1 MAPAVFPVQ
10 ESSPAGILVLA
21 LLLPVVGILL
31 TFLSGAGLA
40 RPITLVSL
48 IAGLGVSAAIVVGV
62 WRNGNSLTYVSGGW
76 APPLGIKLR
85 ADGLSAAMLAV
96 TALVIFA
103 VALYA
108 SPKPGRTGGRLGTRA
123 YFSFW
128 ILLLAVWAA
137 MNAVFLGNDLFNL
150 YVALELV
157 TFAAVPLVSLSGS
170 AGTLAAALRYLLFA
184 LIGSVLYL
192 LGTALLYGNYGTLD
206 ISLLAGRIRP
216 GAALW
221 LTMALM
227 TAGLAAKTALFP
239 LHIWLP
245 PAHSGAPP
253 AASALLSSLVVK
265 ASFFLTIRLW
275 FDMAA
280 GLRDGMAGQ
289 ILGAMGACAILVG
302 GAVALRQA
310 RLKLLIAYSTVA
322 QLGYLFLIFP
332 LASAAE
338 PLRSGVS
345 LALTGG
351 MFQVMAHAFAKAAM
365 FMAAGLIAEA
375 LGHDKIAGL
384 RGVGRALP
392 VTTFA
397 FGIAA
402 LSLIGVPPT
411 GGFVTKWWLLTAS
424 ASAGQWWWVVVIL
437 AGGLLAGGYMFRVLA
452 IVLTDSRSPLVL
464 DAPVSRFREI
474 VVLAM
479 AVCALFLGLFPQK
492 PAELLQLGRT
502 HSSAVIGP

>member
-1 MAPAVFPVQ
+1 
-10 ESSPAGILVLA
+10 
-21 LLLPVVGILL
+21 
-31 TFLSGAGLA
+31 
-40 RPITLVSL
+40 
-48 IAGLGVSAAIVVGV
+48 
-62 WRNGNSLTYVSGGW
+62 
-76 APPLGIKLR
+76 
-85 ADGLSAAMLAV
+85 
-96 TALVIFA
+96 
-103 VALYA
+103 
-108 SPKPGRTGGRLGTRA
+108 
-123 YFSFW
+123 
-128 ILLLAVWAA
+128 
-137 MNAVFLGNDLFNL
+137 
-150 YVALELV
+150 
-157 TFAAVPLVSLSGS
+157 
-170 AGTLAAALRYLLFA
+170 LRYLLFA

-216 GAALW
+216 GVALW

-289 ILGAMGACAILVG
+289 ILGAMGACAILFG

-375 LGHDKIAGL
+375 PATTRLQDYAALAGL
-384 RGVGRALP
+384 TGDHLRLW
-392 VTTFA
+392 
-397 FGIAA
+397 IAA

>member
-1 MAPAVFPVQ
+1 
-10 ESSPAGILVLA
+10 
-21 LLLPVVGILL
+21 
-31 TFLSGAGLA
+31 
-40 RPITLVSL
+40 
-48 IAGLGVSAAIVVGV
+48 
-62 WRNGNSLTYVSGGW
+62 
-76 APPLGIKLR
+76 
-85 ADGLSAAMLAV
+85 
-96 TALVIFA
+96 
-103 VALYA
+103 
-108 SPKPGRTGGRLGTRA
+108 
-123 YFSFW
+123 
-128 ILLLAVWAA
+128 
-137 MNAVFLGNDLFNL
+137 
-150 YVALELV
+150 
-157 TFAAVPLVSLSGS
+157 
-170 AGTLAAALRYLLFA
+170 
-184 LIGSVLYL
+184 
-192 LGTALLYGNYGTLD
+192 
-206 ISLLAGRIRP
+206 
-216 GAALW
+216 
-221 LTMALM
+221 
-227 TAGLAAKTALFP
+227 
-239 LHIWLP
+239 
-245 PAHSGAPP
+245 
-253 AASALLSSLVVK
+253 
-265 ASFFLTIRLW
+265 
-275 FDMAA
+275 
-280 GLRDGMAGQ
+280 MAGQ
-289 ILGAMGACAILVG
+289 ILGAMGACAILFG

-424 ASAGQWWWVVVIL
+424 ASAGQWWWVVIIL

-452 IVLTDSRSPLVL
+452 IVLTDSRSPLLL

-479 AVCALFLGLFPQK
+479 AVCALFLGLFSQK
-492 PAELLQLGRT
+492 PAELLQLGLTR
-502 HSSAVIGP
+502 PR